1 MTACSAGRVIA
12 AALATLGTP
21 GFAAA
26 QVAGVA
32 VSESGDPVPYVLVTI
47 GPQAHAQFTDAHG
60 RFTLAG
66 LGAGSYQLRLRQVGY
81 FPVDTGITL
90 AAGAAPISITMR
102 ALPVD
107 LAPIVVAG
115 RGGCIEPGP
124 PDSLA
129 DPRAHELLEQL
140 RISAE
145 RFVFL
150 SDSFP
155 FEFQVSRTFT
165 DSSAAGR
172 QLQTMSDTI
181 EYRSDVRPPYRPG
194 QVISSGKGAGG
205 GYRLYRLPT
214 LAEFADPSF
223 IFNHCWT
230 AGAQPA
236 DSIYAAL
243 SFAPPASLRTSD
255 VEGTFYL
262 DVRNMQL
269 DRAELRLT
277 RVQQVLP
284 EGSTVH
290 ASVRFQSMFPGL
302 VVPSGIIG
310 RARSA
315 RRSGRYQASVTSEH
329 QRLLRLRLVNPG
341 VIPGPPPLNPIR

>member
-1 MTACSAGRVIA
+1 MKTSIALGIACGFV
-12 AALATLGTP
+12 ALGAPRSLG
-21 GFAAA
+21 A
-26 QVAGVA
+26 QLSGVV
-32 VSESGDPVPYVLVTI
+32 VSEGGEPVPYVLLTLQ
-47 GPQAHAQFTDAHG
+47 PRARSQFTDVHG
-60 RFTLAG
+60 RFAFLAVEPG
-66 LGAGSYQLRLRQVGY
+66 QYQLGLRQVGY
-81 FPVDTGITL
+81 FPVDTALSIGGPATL
-90 AAGAAPISITMR
+90 NLVMR
-102 ALPVD
+102 PLPVN

-115 RGGCIEPGP
+115 RGGCIEPGL
-124 PDSLA
+124 PDSIA
-129 DPRAHELLEQL
+129 DPRAFALLEQL

-155 FEFQVSRTFT
+155 FEFEVSRTFT
-165 DSSAAGR
+165 DSNAAGR
-172 QLQTMSDTI
+172 QLQTMADTI
-181 EYRSDVRPPYRPG
+181 QYRSDIRPPYRPG

-230 AGAQPA
+230 AGGPQA
-236 DSIYAAL
+236 DTVIYAAL

-262 DVRNMQL
+262 DVRSMQL

-277 RVQQVLP
+277 HVQQVLP

-290 ASVRFQSMFPGL
+290 ATVHFQAMFPGM

-310 RARSA
+310 RARAA

-329 QRLLRLRLVNPG
+329 QRLLRLRLLNPS
-341 VIPGPPPLNPIR
+341 VLPPPPPLNPVR

>member
-1 MTACSAGRVIA
+1 MK
-12 AALATLGTP
+12 ATLALGLVVGAAVLAPRTS
-21 GFAAA
+21 AA
-26 QVAGVA
+26 QLSGVV
-32 VSESGDPVPYVLVTI
+32 VSEGGDPVPYVLLTLH
-47 GPQAHAQFTDAHG
+47 PRARSQFTDVRG
-60 RFTLAG
+60 RFAF
-66 LGAGSYQLRLRQVGY
+66 LGMEPGQVQLSLRQVGY
-81 FPVDTGITL
+81 FPVDTTL
-90 AAGAAPISITMR
+90 SISGPATLNLVMR
-102 ALPVD
+102 PLPVD

-115 RGGCIEPGP
+115 RGGCIEPGL
-124 PDSLA
+124 PDSAA
-129 DPRAHELLEQL
+129 DPRAFALLGQL

-155 FEFQVSRTFT
+155 FEFEVSRTFT
-165 DSSAAGR
+165 DSNAAGR
-172 QLQTMSDTI
+172 QLQAMADTI
-181 EYRSDVRPPYRPG
+181 QYRSDVRPPYRAG
-194 QVISSGKGAGG
+194 EVISSGKGAGG
-205 GYRLYRLPT
+205 GYRMYRLPT

-230 AGAQPA
+230 AGPA
-236 DSIYAAL
+236 GTDSIYAAL
-243 SFAPPASLRTSD
+243 SFAPPTSLRTPD

-262 DVRNMQL
+262 DVRSMQL

-290 ASVRFQSMFPGL
+290 AIVHFQSMFPGM
-302 VVPSGIIG
+302 VVPSGVIG

-329 QRLLRLRLVNPG
+329 QRLLRLRLLNPG
-341 VIPGPPPLNPIR
+341 VLPPPPPLNPVR